1 VPRNNLVGDPVHR
14 LDMRLQKHV
23 KLGGRVGVDGMLELF
38 NVFNHSN
45 YGSYTTQETSS
56 SYGLPTF
63 NNNVSY
69 GPRALQLGFRFQF

>member
-1 VPRNNLVGDPVHR
+1 
-14 LDMRLQKHV
+14 MRLQKHV